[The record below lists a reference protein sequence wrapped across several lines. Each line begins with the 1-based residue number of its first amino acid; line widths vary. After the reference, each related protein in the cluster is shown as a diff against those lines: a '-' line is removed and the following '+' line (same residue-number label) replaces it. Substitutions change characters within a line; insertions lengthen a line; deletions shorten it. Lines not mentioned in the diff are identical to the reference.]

1 MNKRCF
7 QSKSKFSSALYQ
19 FLCERQKWGMERRER
34 KKKTWR
40 TFEKFPA
47 NVQCE
52 HTFYQL
58 SDKGLSRRT
67 WLNFCCQTVLWSK
80 TTPIKEERSW
90 TYSSQKKAAA
100 IHFWICFCSSGLLL
114 GLDPK
119 GLCQPKW
126 FYDCWVLVFW
136 YSKLPN
142 QRMVALADWW
152 EKCSVITLKH

>member
-1 MNKRCF
+1 MSYSILSWQLLDIMFNRTQKAISTTRLKLVF
-7 QSKSKFSSALYQ
+7 EQKMLSKQIQILISFISVSLWETEVRDGK
-19 FLCERQKWGMERRER
+19 ERK

-80 TTPIKEERSW
+80 TTPIKEERSR
-90 TYSSQKKAAA
+90 TYSSRKKAVSV
-100 IHFWICFCSSGLLL
+100 CSHSLLNL
-114 GLDPK
+114 FL
-119 GLCQPKW
+119 Q
-126 FYDCWVLVFW
+126 F
-136 YSKLPN
+136 
-142 QRMVALADWW
+142 R
-152 EKCSVITLKH
+152 VIGWTWS